1 MNKYKGFDQNGEPK
15 APSTGGGGKGFLIG
29 FLILAAVVAVLVA
42 IVAIEISSMSTYET
56 MAWGMGTY

>member
-15 APSTGGGGKGFLIG
+15 APSTGGGGKG